1 MRAALMSDSTVV
13 LLIALLSF
21 LAGGIIGWLAHDG
34 PVTAPEDTRP
44 APARRQPDGSLL
56 ARRAAPPSSPPPH
69 ALPRGSR
76 ERRRIAVTAQPAR
89 EDSPPLTLDLSLVE
103 MDGGQRIV
111 ASSPHGE
118 VLAAL
123 DMPIVPADLPAP
135 PRGWAAGA
143 SVDLQRQHPG
153 LWLDRDL
160 GRFRVG
166 VDLVMEEHGALQGR
180 ARLGFRF

>member
-1 MRAALMSDSTVV
+1 MSDTSLV
-13 LLIALLSF
+13 LMIVLLSF
-21 LAGGIIGWLAHDG
+21 LAGGIIGWLAHEE
-34 PVTAPEDTRP
+34 PATVPEDTRP

-56 ARRAAPPSSPPPH
+56 ARRASPPASPPPH
-69 ALPRGSR
+69 VLPPGSR
-76 ERRRIAVTAQPAR
+76 ERRRIAVTAQPTR
-89 EDSPPLTLDLSLVE
+89 PDCPPLTLDLSLVE

-111 ASSPHGE
+111 ASSPDGT
-118 VLAAL
+118 VLDAL
-123 DMPIVPADLPAP
+123 DMPIVPTDLPAP
-135 PRGWAAGA
+135 RRNWAAGA

-166 VDLVMEEHGALQGR
+166 IDLVMEEDGALQGR